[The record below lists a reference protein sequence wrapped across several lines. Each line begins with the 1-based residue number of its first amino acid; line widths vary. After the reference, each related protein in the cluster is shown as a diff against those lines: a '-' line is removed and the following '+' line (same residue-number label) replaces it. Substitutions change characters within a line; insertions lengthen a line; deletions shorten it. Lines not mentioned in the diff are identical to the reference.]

1 VFILSFD
8 KTTFAFIISRRKWWK
23 IL

>member
-8 KTTFAFIISRRKWWK
+8 KTTFAFIISRREWWK
-23 IL
+23 TL